1 MWRMSLSQLLRRF
14 PQWNAAY
21 RGYREFKQ
29 MQRLPI
35 KTPGGFW
42 FSGNK
47 LMESGTFEP
56 EETRIVGELLSDID
70 VLINVGANIG
80 YYCCIALHRKKKV
93 IAFEPMPRNLEFLM
107 KNVFLNGTEE
117 SIEVFPLA
125 LSSQSGIAKFFG
137 TGTGASLIQGWAGQT
152 DDELTLVPMST
163 LDTVLGNRMHGK
175 RCLVIVDIEGAE
187 LPMLQS
193 ASNLL
198 SNTPRPIWLVE
209 ISVNEHQPTG
219 ILINPNLVE
228 TFKIFFDAG
237 YQAVTANRES
247 RNIHLQEVQQV
258 AATGIDTLKTH
269 NFVFRFAEQE

>member
-1 MWRMSLSQLLRRF
+1 MGLSQFLRRF
-14 PQWNAAY
+14 PRWHAAY

-29 MQRLPI
+29 MQRSPI

-47 LMESGTFEP
+47 LMQSGAFEP
-56 EETRIVGELLSDID
+56 EETRIVGELLSDVD

-80 YYCCIALHRKKKV
+80 YYCCIALQRNKKV

-107 KNVFLNGTEE
+107 KNVISNGTEE

-137 TGTGASLIQGWAGQT
+137 AGTGASLIQGWAGQS
-152 DDELTLVPMST
+152 DEELTLVPMST
-163 LDTVLGNRMHGK
+163 LDTVLGNRLDGT
-175 RCLVIVDIEGAE
+175 RCLVVVDVEGAE
-187 LPMLQS
+187 LAMLQS
-193 ASNLL
+193 ASKLL
-198 SNTPRPIWLVE
+198 SNSPRPIWLVE

-237 YQAVTANRES
+237 YQAITANQES
-247 RNIHLQEVQQV
+247 RSIHLQEVQQV

-269 NFVFRFAEQE
+269 NFVFRIAEQE